1 LRLVGGPGRRY
12 DQPIDSWGRE
22 SNPGEVE
29 VPMSSMRKFSDT
41 GARLGALVLLAVMIA
56 GCGEVAQSFATRPPA
71 PIASSVR
78 VVVPDSSAAAASGG
92 PRATAAAA
100 TVDKITVTYTYKDA
114 LITPIAHL
122 YGTWLEAFVI
132 ATIVNHNSASVK
144 VVVESEIS
152 GFTDTAS
159 DTVTVAAGAT
169 QEVRQNPRLTTS
181 AIDSL
186 TSQKQADLHVVVS
199 YLDNGQPR
207 TILDQTNQTLVTS
220 RRDFPWTIKGM
231 TEQQDY
237 NLIAAMVTPT
247 DPGVELLI
255 RAAANY
261 DPNGIMTSGYDS
273 QNDSSGSVE
282 QRLTDVWQAEDANYH
297 LTYIGT
303 TDSFASSS
311 SQRIRLPAETLD
323 QSSGNCIELTLLY
336 ASVVEAMGM
345 QPSIIFIP
353 GHAYVAVRVDGT
365 GDSYYFVET
374 TMIGHATFSQAVSKG
389 LSEWNDAAA
398 SVNAGDAQYGWVDVA
413 AQRAKGVLPIPW
425 H

>member
-12 DQPIDSWGRE
+12 DQPIDSWGRQ

-56 GCGEVAQSFATRPPA
+56 GCGEAAQSFATRPPA

-100 TVDKITVTYTYKDA
+100 TVDKITVTYTYKDM

-132 ATIVNHNSASVK
+132 VTIVNHNSASVK

-152 GFTDTAS
+152 GFTDRAA

-186 TSQKQADLHVVVS
+186 TSQKQADLDDQGHDRAAG
-199 YLDNGQPR
+199 LQPDR
-207 TILDQTNQTLVTS
+207 GHGHAHRS
-220 RRDFPWTIKGM
+220 RR
-231 TEQQDY
+231 
-237 NLIAAMVTPT
+237 
-247 DPGVELLI
+247 
-255 RAAANY
+255 
-261 DPNGIMTSGYDS
+261 
-273 QNDSSGSVE
+273 
-282 QRLTDVWQAEDANYH
+282 
-297 LTYIGT
+297 
-303 TDSFASSS
+303 
-311 SQRIRLPAETLD
+311 
-323 QSSGNCIELTLLY
+323 
-336 ASVVEAMGM
+336 
-345 QPSIIFIP
+345 
-353 GHAYVAVRVDGT
+353 
-365 GDSYYFVET
+365 
-374 TMIGHATFSQAVSKG
+374 
-389 LSEWNDAAA
+389 
-398 SVNAGDAQYGWVDVA
+398 
-413 AQRAKGVLPIPW
+413 
-425 H
+425 